1 VVALPAT
8 AEREESR
15 FGIMDG
21 AKRPPVGASEQVE
34 GAVDW
39 GGDMVMDAVVP
50 FDACGAVQGKVVA

>member
-1 VVALPAT
+1 
-8 AEREESR
+8 
-15 FGIMDG
+15 MDG